1 MSLTYGFCLGEE
13 SAVHDSAQFADV
25 FRVLSGDGITPYG
38 ARFSL
43 TINGFT
49 ATVASGY
56 ALSAGRWLENTEPLT
71 IPIQISESNKD
82 RVDALVVRVNY
93 EERRTRME
101 ILVDVDSA
109 AILAEPSSLRNEN
122 EYSILLYLIRIR
134 RGATS
139 LAPED
144 ITDLRAD
151 PAMCGEVVPLVDIS
165 KSALYIYQFLK
176 SGIDAEVARLISLS
190 NELVAKADSAIAS
203 LDKQITNAEG
213 NAEIGELMTCRR
225 VPDES
230 GWLLCDGGSVP
241 LEYADLSEMLD
252 GMLPNISEE
261 EDRYKTYI
269 FGGVPVEV

>member
-25 FRVLSGDGITPYG
+25 FRVLSVDGITPYG

-56 ALSAGRWLENTEPLT
+56 ALAAGRWLENTEPLT
-71 IPIQISESNKD
+71 IPIQLSESNKD

-139 LAPED
+139 LTPED

-203 LDKQITNAEG
+203 LDKQITNAGG
-213 NAEIGELMTCRR
+213 NAEIGELITCRR
-225 VPDES
+225 APDES

-269 FGGVPVEV
+269 WGGVPVEV